1 MSERKVGD
9 KLTEIIDSFIDKG
22 AENTLRHQ
30 RAIERFDDLVKRGL
44 VKERESML
52 VPIEEMHKQSPLL
65 TRGAPYSLVGGANG
79 WRHA

>member
-1 MSERKVGD
+1 MSERKVED
-9 KLTEIIDSFIDKG
+9 KLIEMVDGSIEKS
-22 AENTLRHQ
+22 AENTLRYQ

-44 VKERESML
+44 VKERESIL

-65 TRGAPYSLVGGANG
+65 TRGTPYSLVGGANG